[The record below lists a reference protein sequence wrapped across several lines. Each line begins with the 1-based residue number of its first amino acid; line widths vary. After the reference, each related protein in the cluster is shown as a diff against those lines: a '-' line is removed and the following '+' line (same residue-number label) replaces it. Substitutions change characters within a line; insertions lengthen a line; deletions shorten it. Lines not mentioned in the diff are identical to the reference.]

1 MKRLTWNKPDGSWGV
16 NGVELSTLTP
26 AAYGAMYKL
35 MRMELQEEASVPAL
49 FGACCDRCCGFE
61 DDGRRSECAEC
72 PIRALAHA
80 AQRKMFFEN
89 GVV

>member
-1 MKRLTWNKPDGSWGV
+1 MNKKDGSWGV

-61 DDGRRSECAEC
+61 DDGRQSECASAR
-72 PIRALAHA
+72 IGHSAHA
-80 AQRKMFFEN
+80 AQLQMFFEN

>member
-49 FGACCDRCCGFE
+49 FGACCDRYCGFE